1 MPRRTPPL
9 LNRSSWLSRRLD
21 NAVRT
26 PLRHASRSVRSTG
39 AVVGVVALAVV
50 GAACSPVEPAG
61 EQTGEQPT
69 SGQDVFGDPA
79 DPAAV
84 KSGGT
89 LTVALSADP
98 DKLDPTLSRSLYSR
112 YVFHTMCE
120 KLYDLGPDAKIKP
133 QLATALPTISPDG
146 LSLTIPLRE
155 GVKFADGGTLDSAAV
170 KLSINRG
177 LTLAGSGRKSELG
190 PISSIETPD
199 PKTVVIKLSKPFAP
213 LTAALADR
221 AGMVLSPTAVEKLGA
236 NFSTAPVCA
245 GPFKFAS
252 RVAQNSIKVVKD
264 PLYYDAAKVHLD
276 AIEYRIITDSS
287 IRSANLR
294 SGDAQIADSLSSQ
307 DAPTLQKDSSLT
319 VLQSQSLGY
328 QGLTINIG
336 NATGIGN
343 PTKQLDTPIAK
354 DARIRQALEASIDRE
369 ALVKSIFNGLNTV
382 ACSPIS
388 PKSEFSSDAAQACP
402 AHDPAKAKELLGQA
416 GVSTPYKVTMITSNN
431 PDSLR
436 LAQALQAMVKEGGFE
451 LIIKPVEYASLLDQQ
466 DRGDFELL
474 QLGWSGRVDPD
485 ANIFNFVGSEGSQN
499 VAGYNS
505 PEVDKL
511 LTDARQSKDKAQR
524 VQLYGQVVAK
534 LQQDDPLIYL
544 YRQRN
549 LTGVT
554 KKVLGVQTYPDGV
567 IRTAF
572 AGYAK

>member
-1 MPRRTPPL
+1 MPRRTPPS
-9 LNRSSWLSRRLD
+9 LNRSSWLARLPHAARR
-21 NAVRT
+21 R
-26 PLRHASRSVRSTG
+26 RSLSG
-39 AVVGVVALAVV
+39 AVVGVVALAIV
-50 GAACSPVEPAG
+50 GAACSPVEPAAEQPSG
-61 EQTGEQPT
+61 QTGA

-84 KSGGT
+84 KNGGT

-120 KLYDLGPDAKIKP
+120 KLYDLGPDAKIVP
-133 QLATALPTISPDG
+133 QLATALPTVSPDG

-155 GVKFADGGTLDSAAV
+155 GVKFADGTTLDSAAV

-177 LTLAGSGRKSELG
+177 LTLPASGRKSELG

-199 PKTVVIKLSKPFAP
+199 AKTVVIKLSKPFAP

-221 AGMVLSPTAVEKLGA
+221 AGMVLSPAAVNKLGA
-236 NFSTAPVCA
+236 DFSTAPVCV

-294 SGDAQIADSLSSQ
+294 SGDAQVADSLSSQ
-307 DAPTLQKDSSLT
+307 DAPTLQKDSSLS

-336 NATGIGN
+336 NADGIGN
-343 PTKQLDTPIAK
+343 PVKQLDTPIAK
-354 DARIRQALEASIDRE
+354 DPRVRQALEASIDRE
-369 ALVKSIFNGLNTV
+369 ALVTSIFNGLNTV

-388 PKSEFSSDAAQACP
+388 PKSEFSSDAAQKCP
-402 AHDPAKAKELLGQA
+402 AHDTAKAKDLLKQA
-416 GVSTPYKVTMITSNN
+416 GVATPYKVSMITSNN

-436 LAQALQAMVKEGGFE
+436 LAQALQAMVKEGGFD
-451 LIIKPVEYASLLDQQ
+451 LVIKPVEYASLLDQQ
-466 DRGDFELL
+466 DRGDYELL

-511 LTDARQSKDKAQR
+511 LTDARQSKDQAQR
-524 VQLYGQVVAK
+524 VQLYGQVVSK

>member
-1 MPRRTPPL
+1 MPRRTPSS
-9 LNRSSWLSRRLD
+9 LNRSSRLPRLGTG
-21 NAVRT
+21 RT
-26 PLRHASRSVRSTG
+26 GSFRTAP
-39 AVVGVVALAVV
+39 V
-50 GAACSPVEPAG
+50 GAAVAVVVLALVGTACSSVEPAG
-61 EQTGEQPT
+61 EQP
-69 SGQDVFGDPA
+69 SGQSSADQDVFGEPA
-79 DPAAV
+79 DAAQV
-84 KSGGT
+84 KDGGT

-98 DKLDPTLSRSLYSR
+98 DKLDPSLSRSLYSR

-120 KLYDLGPDAKIKP
+120 KLYDLGPDAKIVP
-133 QLATALPTISPDG
+133 QLATALPTISSDG

-155 GVKFADGGTLDSAAV
+155 GVKFADGGTLDSNAV
-170 KLSINRG
+170 KVSINRG
-177 LTLAGSGRKSELG
+177 LTITGSGRKSELG
-190 PISSIETPD
+190 PITSIETPD
-199 PKTVVIKLSKPFAP
+199 AKTVVIKLSKPFAP

-221 AGMVLSPTAVEKLGA
+221 AGMVLSPAAVSKLGD
-236 NFSTAPVCA
+236 NFSTAPVCV

-294 SGDAQIADSLSSQ
+294 SGDAQIADSLSTQ
-307 DAPTLQKDSSLT
+307 DAPALQKDASMT

-336 NATGIGN
+336 NANGVGT
-343 PTKQLDTPIAK
+343 PKKQLDSPIAK
-354 DARIRQALEASIDRE
+354 DPRVRQALDLSIDRE
-369 ALVKSIFNGLNTV
+369 ALVKTIFNGLNTV

-388 PKSEFSSDAAQACP
+388 PKSEFTSDAAQVCP

-416 GVSTPYKVTMITSNN
+416 GVTTPYKVEMITSNN

-436 LAQALQAMVKEGGFE
+436 LAQALQAMVKDGGFE
-451 LIIKPVEYASLLDQQ
+451 LVIKPVEYASLLDQQ

-499 VAGYNS
+499 VAGYSS

-511 LTDARQSKDKAQR
+511 LTDARQSKDQAER
-524 VQLYGQVVAK
+524 VKLYGDVVTK
-534 LQQDDPLIYL
+534 LQQDDPLIYM

-549 LTGVT
+549 LTGVS